1 MPIKKNFS
9 ARQIQEKINAR
20 IEARKQAFIGRL
32 FAIAEECLNNAKSNH
47 KYSNRTGNLASSI
60 NYCIVDNGV
69 IVTAGQWKA
78 TVGAEGNGQKGIQ
91 SGMQYLQK
99 VVSGLPQKGLIFVMV
114 AGMPYASYVE
124 AMSLDVLDT
133 SEAMARAKIKQMI
146 EKLTK

>member
-9 ARQIQEKINAR
+9 ARQIQDRINAR
-20 IEARKQAFIGRL
+20 LDARKQALIGRL

-47 KYSNRTGNLASSI
+47 KYLSRTGNLASSI

-69 IVTAGQWKA
+69 IITAGQWRA
-78 TVGAEGNGQKGIQ
+78 TVGTEGNGQKGIQ
-91 SGMQYLQK
+91 RGMQYLQE
-99 VVSGLPQKGLIFVMV
+99 VVSGLPQNGLTFVMV

-133 SEAMARAKIKQMI
+133 SEAMAKAKIKQMI

>member
-20 IEARKQAFIGRL
+20 IDARKQAFIGRL

-47 KYSNRTGNLASSI
+47 KYLNRTGNLASSI
-60 NYCIVDNGV
+60 NYCIVDDGV
-69 IVTAGQWKA
+69 IVAAGQWRA

-133 SEAMARAKIKQMI
+133 SEAMAKAKIKQMI
-146 EKLTK
+146 EKLTR